1 MDHGVKDTGRLS
13 HAGRADGN
21 ADAYTAR
28 PRQAADAR
36 HAVAAFLSGLQPPA
50 SSETTQ
56 NVLLV
61 VSELVTNA
69 LRYAG
74 EVTALR
80 LTAEGDALRVAVEDP
95 SPDQPR
101 ERSPDLTG
109 STGGFGLS
117 MVRSLARTVTVRP
130 HPHGGKSVIA
140 VLAR

>member
-1 MDHGVKDTGRLS
+1 MDHGVKETGRPS
-13 HAGRADGN
+13 GAGRGN
-21 ADAYTAR
+21 GNPDAYSVQ

-50 SSETTQ
+50 SSETAQ

-80 LTAEGDALRVAVEDP
+80 LTVEDDALRVAVEDP
-95 SPDQPR
+95 SPVRPR

-109 STGGFGLS
+109 RTGGFGLS
-117 MVRSLARTVTVRP
+117 MVQSLARTVTVRP
-130 HPHGGKSVIA
+130 HPHGGKAVIA
-140 VLAR
+140 TLAR